1 MIGFI
6 QTIQYRIWLARPSL
20 EEPLSY
26 KTFSG
31 FPPLDKIVADLR
43 LKRHV
48 GQHLVPD
55 LSF

>member
-6 QTIQYRIWLARPSL
+6 QTIQYRIWLPRPSL
-20 EEPLSY
+20 EEPLNH

-31 FPPLDKIVADLR
+31 FPPLDKIVADLT

-48 GQHLVPD
+48 SQHLVPD
-55 LSF
+55 LFF